1 MYNHILTTTN
11 RKLDTRVKETSG
23 VVQPTSGVG
32 SPPSGPWSPDRF
44 KVTFKVSLLENN
56 KKYLMYFWEMPRKL
70 IKLKIMLSIGITILN
85 LLGLIKTYRFFAQ
98 IKKNGFN
105 NVSII
110 KSNKTLI

>member
-1 MYNHILTTTN
+1 MLQ
-11 RKLDTRVKETSG
+11 K
-23 VVQPTSGVG
+23 P
-32 SPPSGPWSPDRF
+32 
-44 KVTFKVSLLENN
+44 
-56 KKYLMYFWEMPRKL
+56 